1 MVPGPYHFKWSGHM
15 ARRCELT
22 GKDAQV
28 GNKVSHANNK
38 TKTRFMPNL
47 CNVSLISDAMG
58 QTYRFR
64 ISAIALKSVE
74 HRGGLDAFLMKA
86 RGAELSP
93 RALKLKNSIARRL
106 EAQKAA

>member
-1 MVPGPYHFKWSGHM
+1 M

-28 GNKVSHANNK
+28 GHNVSHVNNK

-47 CNVSLISDAMG
+47 CNVSLMSEAMG
-58 QTYRFR
+58 LTYRFR
-64 ISAIALKSVE
+64 VSAIALKSVE
-74 HRGGLDAFLMKA
+74 HRGGLDNFLLKA
-86 RGAELSP
+86 RNESLSAK
-93 RALKLKNSIARRL
+93 ALKLKRSIAKKL

>member
-1 MVPGPYHFKWSGHM
+1 M

-22 GKDAQV
+22 GKNAQV

-47 CNVSLISDAMG
+47 VNVHLMSDAMG
-58 QTYRFR
+58 LAYSFR

-74 HRGGLDAFLMKA
+74 HRGGLDAFLAKA
-86 RGAELSP
+86 NDETLSAK
-93 RALKLKNSIARRL
+93 ALKLKRQISKRR

>member
-1 MVPGPYHFKWSGHM
+1 M

-22 GKDAQV
+22 GKDALA
-28 GNKVSHANNK
+28 GNKVSHANNN

-58 QTYRFR
+58 QTYRLR

-86 RGAELSP
+86 DNEELSAK
-93 RALKLKNSIARRL
+93 ALKLKRSIAKKM
-106 EAQKAA
+106 EAQKAAA

>member
-1 MVPGPYHFKWSGHM
+1 M

-58 QTYRFR
+58 LTYRFR
-64 ISAIALKSVE
+64 ISAIALKTVE
-74 HRGGLDAFLMKA
+74 HRGGLDSFLMKA
-86 RGAELSP
+86 RNEELSGK
-93 RALKLKNSIARRL
+93 ALKLKRSIARRL
-106 EAQKAA
+106 ETPAAA

>member
-1 MVPGPYHFKWSGHM
+1 M

-22 GKDAQV
+22 GKNALV

-47 CNVSLISDAMG
+47 CSVSLISDAMN
-58 QTYRFR
+58 QTYRLR

-74 HRGGLDAFLMKA
+74 HAGGLDAFLLKA
-86 RGAELSP
+86 DNDKLSDK
-93 RALKLKNSIARRL
+93 ALKLKRSIAKKV
-106 EAQKAA
+106 EAQKAAA